1 MFLSVGILVTGT
13 LMEVS
18 GMEKRKRAW
27 RRPQIEEVTLEAEE
41 DVLATC
47 STTSQTTR
55 KGGACKVG
63 DCATYP

>member
-1 MFLSVGILVTGT
+1 
-13 LMEVS
+13 
-18 GMEKRKRAW
+18 MEKRKRAW